1 MGPIVQI
8 SCEKDWLWLNSSMTP
23 GNRQFLKIIITL
35 LGCKVVLELRDCQ
48 TKVVTFR
55 SKNQKSDTTDKFEPA
70 FRVCILKPEIS

>member
-48 TKVVTFR
+48 TKVVTFPG
-55 SKNQKSDTTDKFEPA
+55 KKS
-70 FRVCILKPEIS
+70 EI